1 MYRGWASTLVE
12 PHKEHTMRIH
22 HALIATAAVGL
33 TASIASTAVAQYAP
47 ETVAQYAPGTYGSRY
62 HAGPYVGEDRGAYAA
77 YDAPYAAPYAGSYYS
92 YGADRANPSLAP
104 NGWDLDNPRDFQLQ
118 GK

>member
-1 MYRGWASTLVE
+1 M
-12 PHKEHTMRIH
+12 PIH
-22 HALIATAAVGL
+22 RALIATAAVGFA
-33 TASIASTAVAQYAP
+33 ASIASTAVAQYAP
-47 ETVAQYAPGTYGSRY
+47 GTVAQYAPGTYGSRY
-62 HAGPYVGEDRGAYAA
+62 HAGPDVGEDSGPYAA

>member
-1 MYRGWASTLVE
+1 
-12 PHKEHTMRIH
+12 MRIR
-22 HALIATAAVGL
+22 HALIATAALGL
-33 TASIASTAVAQYAP
+33 AASVASTAVAQYAP
-47 ETVAQYAPGTYGSRY
+47 YGARY
-62 HAGPYVGEDRGAYAA
+62 HAGPYVRDDGGPYAT

-104 NGWDLDNPRDFQLQ
+104 NGWDLGSPRDFQLQ